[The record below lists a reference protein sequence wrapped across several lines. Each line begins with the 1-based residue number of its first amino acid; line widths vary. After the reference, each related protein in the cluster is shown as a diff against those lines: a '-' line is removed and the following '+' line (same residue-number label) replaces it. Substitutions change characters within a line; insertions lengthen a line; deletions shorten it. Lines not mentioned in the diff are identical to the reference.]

1 MSRWSWQLI
10 LFGVLGCLGNGCGSG
25 TLEDPGVEVTGTLTK
40 GGVGQE
46 GVTVGFVA
54 SNNKGISKAALTDS
68 TGKFTAKLIP
78 GRYAVI
84 LSKKVD
90 ASGNLPPPDAD
101 VGQLEAD
108 GQLREAMPPQYTDP
122 DSTPLGAEV
131 PEKGG
136 ELPPLVIEG

>member
-1 MSRWSWQLI
+1 MSRWSWQL
-10 LFGVLGCLGNGCGSG
+10 VLLGAIACLVNGCGG
-25 TLEDPGVEVTGTLTK
+25 AQEDPGVEVTGSLTK

-54 SNNKGISKAALTDS
+54 SAKGVSKAARTDAA
-68 TGKFTAKLIP
+68 GKFKLKLLP
-78 GRYAVI
+78 GQYAVI

-90 ASGNLPPPDAD
+90 ASGNVPPPDAD

-108 GQLREAMPPQYTDP
+108 GQLRETMPSQYTDP
-122 DSTPLGAEV
+122 DSTLLGTEV
-131 PEKGG
+131 PPKGG